1 MDESVTGVR
10 NKGVKEMRL
19 ESEKNRS
26 VKGRKKER
34 MERMK

>member
-19 ESEKNRS
+19 ESEKIDLS
-26 VKGRKKER
+26 KEGRKTEWKG
-34 MERMK
+34 